1 MELRFY
7 LDKARFSDDVKNGE
21 TVDYANNVID
31 DKPNN
36 DDNDEDRTNQ
46 AVKAVIEEAIHEIEE
61 ENDDETVKAHE
72 TKSVQEKRTYRE
84 TRSKNCDL
92 Y

>member
-7 LDKARFSDDVKNGE
+7 LDKARFSDDVKNSE
-21 TVDYANNVID
+21 PVDSGNNVID

-36 DDNDEDRTNQ
+36 DDNDEDRTNE
-46 AVKAVIEEAIHEIEE
+46 AVKAVMDEAIHDIEE
-61 ENDDETVKAHE
+61 ENEDETVKAHE

-92 Y
+92 N